1 MSPLSTA
8 SAVPPV
14 RVVRDAWARAGPA
27 GRQPPGEAVLF
38 HAGEFFSAVELQ
50 GMTLDGLVRR
60 VYRETYRRTDC
71 PEDAALRARAAANA
85 LPVALRG
92 RVALARQCAA
102 WVYGC
107 APPPPLLSVVTDH
120 RRRTT
125 AVPAF
130 GATTMHQVALGPF
143 DVNLVGGVPVTTPLR
158 TALDIA
164 VHGPES
170 TAVDILAAL
179 DAAPGLECPLR
190 LVEAALAGTRRVPGK
205 ARALARLGQAG
216 AGGVGARRGAPSG
229 IPHAGRRG

>member
-1 MSPLSTA
+1 MSPLSTGT
-8 SAVPPV
+8 AVPPV
-14 RVVRDAWARAGPA
+14 RIVRDTWARAGPA
-27 GRQPPGEAVLF
+27 SPQREREEVLF

-50 GMTLDGLVRR
+50 AMNLDGLVRR
-60 VYRETYRRTDC
+60 VYRETYRRSDC
-71 PEDAALRARAAANA
+71 PEDAVLRARAAANA
-85 LPVALRG
+85 LPAPLRG

-158 TALDIA
+158 TALDTA
-164 VHGPES
+164 VHGPDA

-179 DAAPGLECPLR
+179 ASAQGLECPLR
-190 LVEAALAGTRRVPGK
+190 LVEAALASTRRVPGK
-205 ARALARLGQAG
+205 ARALARLRQAR
-216 AGGVGARRGAPSG
+216 AGPGGPVARP
-229 IPHAGRRG
+229 RRA